1 MSVYAYDTVL
11 DTKNNKNYFAINDNE
26 SATSTS
32 VNIKIKDTF
41 KIQFR
46 TCYTEH
52 TEYVPNQSKFKNARF
67 K

>member
-41 KIQFR
+41 KIQFC

-52 TEYVPNQSKFKNARF
+52 TEYVPNQSNFLKCAL
-67 K
+67 